1 MNNFNWDKFFLNNY
15 GTPKIKLV
23 EGEGVV
29 VKDSQGNIYLDF
41 LSGIAVNSLGHAH
54 PVIVEAVNKQISQL
68 SHTSNFYANKPAL
81 DLAEKL
87 IEISGLDAKVFFC
100 NSGAEANEAAL
111 KLTRRTGKKKL
122 LSANGSFHGR
132 TIGALSITG
141 QSAKQKPFKPLLCGI
156 KFIDINTKSA
166 VRKIKRNTAA
176 IFLESI
182 QGEGGVVPCSDEFLT
197 NIRQKSLKTKTLM
210 IMDEVQTGMGR
221 TGDWFGYEQ
230 SKIKPDVITLAKG
243 LGAGLPMG
251 ALLVA
256 GDAKDLFEPGQHGST
271 FGGNPVVASAALA
284 IIRFIE
290 KENLLINVSNMG
302 KLLGDLLGQVQGVKE
317 VRGRGLLLGV
327 CLDNLSAKDVEA
339 ECKNLGLLINAV
351 TENTLRIAPAFI
363 VNIEQVQRCA
373 EIIEDAIKNV
383 SKLVQKN
390 EIR

>member
-15 GTPKIKLV
+15 GTPKIELV

-54 PVIVEAVNKQISQL
+54 SVIIEAVNKQISQL

-87 IEISGLDAKVFFC
+87 IEISRLDAKVFFC

-141 QSAKQKPFKPLLCGI
+141 QLAKQKPFKPLLSGI

-197 NIRQKSLKTKTLM
+197 NIRQKTLKTKTLM
-210 IMDEVQTGMGR
+210 IMDEVQTGIGR
-221 TGDWFGYEQ
+221 TGNWFGYEQ

-284 IIRFIE
+284 TIKFIE
-290 KENLLINVSNMG
+290 KENLLMNVSNMG
-302 KLLGDLLGQVQGVKE
+302 KLLGELLGQVQGVKE

-351 TENTLRIAPAFI
+351 TDDTLRIAPAFI

-383 SKLVQKN
+383 SKLVQQK
-390 EIR
+390 

>member
-15 GTPKIKLV
+15 GTPKIELV

-100 NSGAEANEAAL
+100 NSGTEANEAAL
-111 KLTRRTGKKKL
+111 KLTRRTGKMKL

-141 QSAKQKPFKPLLCGI
+141 QLAKRKPFKPLLSGI

-166 VRKIKRNTAA
+166 VRKIKRNTGA

-197 NIRQKSLKTKTLM
+197 NIRQKTLKTKTLM

-284 IIRFIE
+284 TIKFIE
-290 KENLLINVSNMG
+290 KENLLMNVANMG
-302 KLLGDLLGQVQGVKE
+302 KLLGELLGQVQGVKE

-351 TENTLRIAPAFI
+351 TEDTLRIAPAFI

-383 SKLVQKN
+383 SKLVQQK
-390 EIR
+390 

>member
-15 GTPKIKLV
+15 GTPKIELV

-141 QSAKQKPFKPLLCGI
+141 QLAKQKPFKPLLSGI

-197 NIRQKSLKTKTLM
+197 NIRQKTLKTKTLM

-284 IIRFIE
+284 TIKFIE
-290 KENLLINVSNMG
+290 KENLLMNVVNMG
-302 KLLGDLLGQVQGVKE
+302 KLLGELLGQVQGVKE

-351 TENTLRIAPAFI
+351 TDDTLRIAPAFI

-383 SKLVQKN
+383 SKLVQQK
-390 EIR
+390 

>member
-15 GTPKIKLV
+15 GTPKIELV
-23 EGEGVV
+23 EGEGVL

-111 KLTRRTGKKKL
+111 KLTRRTGKMKL

-141 QSAKQKPFKPLLCGI
+141 QLAKRKPFKPLLSGI

-166 VRKIKRNTAA
+166 VRKIKRNTGA

-197 NIRQKSLKTKTLM
+197 NIRQKTLKTKTLM

-284 IIRFIE
+284 TIKFIE
-290 KENLLINVSNMG
+290 KENLLMNVANMG
-302 KLLGDLLGQVQGVKE
+302 KLLGELLGQVQGVKE

-351 TENTLRIAPAFI
+351 TEDTLRIAPAFI

-383 SKLVQKN
+383 SKLVQQK
-390 EIR
+390 

>member
-15 GTPKIKLV
+15 GTPKIELV

-87 IEISGLDAKVFFC
+87 IEISRLDAKVFFC

-141 QSAKQKPFKPLLCGI
+141 QSAKQKPFKPLLSGI

-197 NIRQKSLKTKTLM
+197 NIRQKTLKTKTLM

-284 IIRFIE
+284 TIKFIE
-290 KENLLINVSNMG
+290 KENLLVNVANMG
-302 KLLGDLLGQVQGVKE
+302 KLLGELLGQVQGVKE

-339 ECKNLGLLINAV
+339 ECKNLGLLLNAV
-351 TENTLRIAPAFI
+351 TEETLRIAPAFI

-383 SKLVQKN
+383 SKLVQQK
-390 EIR
+390 